1 MAYILRCD
9 VSLYDELACLCFVG
23 VAPIVFSGG
32 IGGACLW
39 LVVYPMDCVKSRI
52 QVMSMTSRQ
61 SGFFK
66 TFMHI
71 FRTEGKRKMCFSML
85 HIIMYNITQLFQSV
99 LNALPETSNWLCF
112 CLLIFRCKGSIFW
125 FDSHNDPDVSGQW
138 CFVFR
143 LWSQP

>member
-1 MAYILRCD
+1 MF
-9 VSLYDELACLCFVG
+9 DEFACLCFVG

-32 IGGACLW
+32 LGGACLW

-71 FRTEGKRKMCFSML
+71 FRTEGKRKTCCAT
-85 HIIMYNITQLFQSV
+85 YYYV
-99 LNALPETSNWLCF
+99 
-112 CLLIFRCKGSIFW
+112 
-125 FDSHNDPDVSGQW
+125 
-138 CFVFR
+138 
-143 LWSQP
+143 